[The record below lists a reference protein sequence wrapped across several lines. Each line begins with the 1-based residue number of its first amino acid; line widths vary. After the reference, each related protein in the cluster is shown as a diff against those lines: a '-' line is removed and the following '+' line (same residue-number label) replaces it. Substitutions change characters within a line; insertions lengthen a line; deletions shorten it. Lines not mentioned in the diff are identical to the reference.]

1 MIRRPPRSTR
11 TATLLP
17 YTTLFRSA
25 GIDRPIV
32 CQPYY
37 NAMNRLPEV
46 EILPACEYYGLGVVP
61 YSPLARGVLT
71 GKYQPG
77 KAPPKGSRAGRK
89 DRRMLESEFR
99 PESLAI
105 AQKIKAHAEAKGM
118 TAADFAINWVLAN
131 PIVTAVLAGPRT
143 LDQWKGY
150 LSALD
155 HGFDGD
161 DETLLDSLV
170 APGHP
175 PTPGYREPSYP
186 LAGQT
191 VW

>member
-105 AQKIKAHAEAKGM
+105 AQKIKAHAEAKRSEEH
-118 TAADFAINWVLAN
+118 TSEL
-131 PIVTAVLAGPRT
+131 
-143 LDQWKGY
+143 Q
-150 LSALD
+150 
-155 HGFDGD
+155 
-161 DETLLDSLV
+161 SLM
-170 APGHP
+170 
-175 PTPGYREPSYP
+175 RISY
-186 LAGQT
+186 A
-191 VW
+191 

>member
-1 MIRRPPRSTR
+1 
-11 TATLLP
+11 
-17 YTTLFRSA
+17 
-25 GIDRPIV
+25 
-32 CQPYY
+32 
-37 NAMNRLPEV
+37 MNRLPEV

-105 AQKIKAHAEAKGM
+105 AQKIKAHAEAKGL
-118 TAADFAINWVLAN
+118 TAADFAIKWVLAN

-143 LDQWKGY
+143 LDPWKGF

-155 HGFDGD
+155 HVFEIGRG
-161 DETLLDSLV
+161 TC
-170 APGHP
+170 
-175 PTPGYREPSYP
+175 RERV
-186 LAGQT
+186 GQSG
-191 VW
+191 